1 MSFLAS
7 LMKVIGITVAT
18 VCFIAM
24 FIVIGIFQLILL
36 LLT

>member
-1 MSFLAS
+1 MSFLLGLLKIAGTA
-7 LMKVIGITVAT
+7 VVT

-36 LLT
+36 LLS